1 MNIIILLLVTI
12 FSYLS
17 FLYGRSRIRKITST
31 QSIKINALP
40 NYYGYYLALWC
51 ALPALIIL
59 LFWSIFEPAII
70 KYLIS
75 QTLIQNDLNYSEDQ
89 LNLLYQK
96 IRSLYEGNFSGTLTE
111 EIKIGVKNYENL
123 QTIAQNSKIV
133 LLLSTFIAAIS
144 YGIFR
149 ISKNNKARHDVE
161 KILTGLLFVCSLVA
175 ILTTMGIIFSL
186 LFESLKFFSAINIF
200 DFLFGMNW
208 SPQRAFVSDASAI
221 TALEYENLKGAFGS
235 VPLFAGTA
243 FIALIAMLVAVPIG
257 LFSGIYM
264 AEYASSKVRKYS
276 KPIIEILAGIPTVVY
291 GFFAALTVGPFF
303 RELGEKLNL
312 EVSSESALAA
322 GLVMGVMIIP
332 YVSSLSDDVINAVP
346 QSLRD
351 GSYAIGATKS
361 ETIKNV
367 VIPAA
372 LPGIVG
378 SVLLAVS
385 RAIGETMIVVMAAGL
400 AANLTINPLE
410 STTTITTQIVM
421 LLIGDQEFDSPKTQS
436 AFALGLTLFFAT
448 LILNYIALRFVKKYR
463 EKYE

>member
-59 LFWSIFEPAII
+59 LSWSIFEPAII

-75 QTLIQNDLNYSEDQ
+75 QTLIQNDLNYSSDQ
-89 LNLLYQK
+89 INLLYQK

-133 LLLSTFIAAIS
+133 LLLLTFIAAIS